1 MPNETTTPT
10 PAPKDEP
17 ASAAAPPAVSTDAPA
32 PVTPAPATPAPAPA
46 GEPTKAIRP
55 TKPKT
60 KKEGAPE
67 GAKVSLSLDGGDA
80 EKPKIVKAKGSKNV
94 SAGVA
99 HILATFNNTI
109 VSITDLT
116 GNVIGWSS
124 AGKVGFKGSRK
135 STAYAAQL
143 VAQDACRQAM
153 GHGLKEVEVL
163 VKGPGAGRESAVRA
177 IQAIGLDISV
187 IRDVTP
193 VPHNGCR
200 PPKQRRVW
208 FKKKNYSLMARY
220 TGPKSKISR
229 RYGIAL
235 FGPSKALE
243 RKNYPPGMHG
253 PKGSRRKQSEY
264 AIALGEK
271 QKLRHMYGLME
282 RQFRRY
288 FETALRK
295 RGVTGETLLQM
306 LETRLDNVIYRLGFA
321 NSRSAARQL
330 VSHGHVTVNNR
341 KVNVSSYNLK
351 AGDAISIKDKPGSR
365 RLVTRNLELTQI
377 QPVPDWLVADKDQ
390 FHGKMMRTP
399 SREEIAPV
407 VNEQLVVELYSR

>member
-1 MPNETTTPT
+1 
-10 PAPKDEP
+10 
-17 ASAAAPPAVSTDAPA
+17 
-32 PVTPAPATPAPAPA
+32 
-46 GEPTKAIRP
+46 
-55 TKPKT
+55 
-60 KKEGAPE
+60 
-67 GAKVSLSLDGGDA
+67 
-80 EKPKIVKAKGSKNV
+80 
-94 SAGVA
+94 
-99 HILATFNNTI
+99 
-109 VSITDLT
+109 
-116 GNVIGWSS
+116 
-124 AGKVGFKGSRK
+124 
-135 STAYAAQL
+135 
-143 VAQDACRQAM
+143 
-153 GHGLKEVEVL
+153 
-163 VKGPGAGRESAVRA
+163 
-177 IQAIGLDISV
+177 
-187 IRDVTP
+187 
-193 VPHNGCR
+193 
-200 PPKQRRVW
+200 
-208 FKKKNYSLMARY
+208 MARY

-306 LETRLDNVIYRLGFA
+306 LETRLDNVVYRLGFA

>member
-1 MPNETTTPT
+1 MLHRSLTTG
-10 PAPKDEP
+10 ADRRNSV
-17 ASAAAPPAVSTDAPA
+17 ASDQ
-32 PVTPAPATPAPAPA
+32 
-46 GEPTKAIRP
+46 
-55 TKPKT
+55 
-60 KKEGAPE
+60 
-67 GAKVSLSLDGGDA
+67 A
-80 EKPKIVKAKGSKNV
+80 EKIF
-94 SAGVA
+94 
-99 HILATFNNTI
+99 FN
-109 VSITDLT
+109 
-116 GNVIGWSS
+116 
-124 AGKVGFKGSRK
+124 
-135 STAYAAQL
+135 
-143 VAQDACRQAM
+143 
-153 GHGLKEVEVL
+153 
-163 VKGPGAGRESAVRA
+163 
-177 IQAIGLDISV
+177 
-187 IRDVTP
+187 
-193 VPHNGCR
+193 
-200 PPKQRRVW
+200 
-208 FKKKNYSLMARY
+208 MARY

-253 PKGSRRKQSEY
+253 PKGSRRKQSDY
-264 AIALGEK
+264 ATALAEK
-271 QKLRHMYGLME
+271 QKLRHMYGLLE

-306 LETRLDNVIYRLGFA
+306 LETRLDNVVYRLGFA

-341 KVNVSSYNLK
+341 KVNIASYNLK
-351 AGDAISIKDKPGSR
+351 AGDTIIIKERPGSR

-390 FHGKMMRTP
+390 FQGKMVRVP

>member
-1 MPNETTTPT
+1 
-10 PAPKDEP
+10 
-17 ASAAAPPAVSTDAPA
+17 
-32 PVTPAPATPAPAPA
+32 
-46 GEPTKAIRP
+46 
-55 TKPKT
+55 
-60 KKEGAPE
+60 
-67 GAKVSLSLDGGDA
+67 
-80 EKPKIVKAKGSKNV
+80 
-94 SAGVA
+94 
-99 HILATFNNTI
+99 
-109 VSITDLT
+109 
-116 GNVIGWSS
+116 
-124 AGKVGFKGSRK
+124 
-135 STAYAAQL
+135 
-143 VAQDACRQAM
+143 
-153 GHGLKEVEVL
+153 
-163 VKGPGAGRESAVRA
+163 
-177 IQAIGLDISV
+177 
-187 IRDVTP
+187 
-193 VPHNGCR
+193 
-200 PPKQRRVW
+200 
-208 FKKKNYSLMARY
+208 
-220 TGPKSKISR
+220 
-229 RYGIAL
+229 
-235 FGPSKALE
+235 
-243 RKNYPPGMHG
+243 MHG

-306 LETRLDNVIYRLGFA
+306 LETRLDNVVYRLGFA

-351 AGDAISIKDKPGSR
+351 AGDAVSIKDKPGSR

>member
-1 MPNETTTPT
+1 
-10 PAPKDEP
+10 
-17 ASAAAPPAVSTDAPA
+17 
-32 PVTPAPATPAPAPA
+32 
-46 GEPTKAIRP
+46 
-55 TKPKT
+55 
-60 KKEGAPE
+60 
-67 GAKVSLSLDGGDA
+67 
-80 EKPKIVKAKGSKNV
+80 
-94 SAGVA
+94 
-99 HILATFNNTI
+99 
-109 VSITDLT
+109 
-116 GNVIGWSS
+116 
-124 AGKVGFKGSRK
+124 
-135 STAYAAQL
+135 
-143 VAQDACRQAM
+143 
-153 GHGLKEVEVL
+153 
-163 VKGPGAGRESAVRA
+163 
-177 IQAIGLDISV
+177 
-187 IRDVTP
+187 
-193 VPHNGCR
+193 
-200 PPKQRRVW
+200 
-208 FKKKNYSLMARY
+208 MARY

-229 RYGIAL
+229 RYGVAL

-306 LETRLDNVIYRLGFA
+306 LETRLDNVVYRLGFA

-330 VSHGHVTVNNR
+330 VSHGHVTVNTR

-351 AGDAISIKDKPGSR
+351 PGDSVSIKERPGSR

-390 FHGKMMRTP
+390 FQGKMVRVP